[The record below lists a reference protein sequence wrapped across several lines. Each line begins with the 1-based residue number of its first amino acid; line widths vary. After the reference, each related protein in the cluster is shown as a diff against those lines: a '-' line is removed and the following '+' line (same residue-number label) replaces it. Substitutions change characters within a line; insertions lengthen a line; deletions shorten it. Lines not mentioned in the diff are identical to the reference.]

1 MRRHFCVGGDYEGRS
16 AAVGYLGPPE
26 VDFSETHRY
35 TYLALEMPFFAL
47 KNIFGHYSRQVD
59 NLRASGH
66 RGPIFQNATK
76 PHILILK
83 Y

>member
-35 TYLALEMPFFAL
+35 TYLALEMPFF
-47 KNIFGHYSRQVD
+47 R
-59 NLRASGH
+59 
-66 RGPIFQNATK
+66 TE
-76 PHILILK
+76 K
-83 Y
+83 YFRTL